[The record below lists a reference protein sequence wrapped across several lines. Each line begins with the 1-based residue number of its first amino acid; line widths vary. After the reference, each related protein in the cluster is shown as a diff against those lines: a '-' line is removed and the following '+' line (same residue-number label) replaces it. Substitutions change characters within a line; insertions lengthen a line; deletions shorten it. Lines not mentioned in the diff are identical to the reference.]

1 MTQPVR
7 VGQVWRHA
15 TSPDP
20 NHDRLVEVTQVSD
33 VFVRVHG
40 QRHSTMPVGS
50 LLRRYE
56 LVTDAPPEDEPLL
69 DARPLYAVREQVM
82 EDRHAGTTCPACGQY
97 AKVYRRKLTAAT
109 AAVLIRMYR
118 MTTNDPLTYIY
129 LPSLREVNKG
139 GDVAKARFWGLID
152 APTEAYVRE
161 DGSPR
166 IGMWRLTPLG
176 RSFVEGQVVVPK
188 YALIYNGELLGLE
201 DDEMEDEAVTI
212 RDVLGTRFDYRALMQ
227 GV

>member
-7 VGQVWRHA
+7 VGQVWRLASLDGTHE
-15 TSPDP
+15 
-20 NHDRLVEVTQVSD
+20 RLVEVTQVNGT
-33 VFVRVHG
+33 FVRIHG
-40 QRHSTMPVGS
+40 QRHSAMPVTS
-50 LLRRYE
+50 FLRRYE
-56 LVTDAPPEDEPLL
+56 MVKDAPVEEALL
-69 DARPLYAVREQVM
+69 DLDTRPLYAVREQVM

-139 GDVAKARFWGLID
+139 GDVAKARYWNLIE
-152 APTEAYVRE
+152 APPDVVRD
-161 DGSPR
+161 DGSSR
-166 IGMWRLTPLG
+166 VGYWRLTDTG
-176 RSFVEGQVVVPK
+176 RGFVEMLCSVPM
-188 YALIYNGELLGLE
+188 YAEVYNGELLGL
-201 DDEMEDEAVTI
+201 DDSQYVTI